1 MNYEFHLSVSEMNLL
16 LPAIE
21 NYIKFLQTSND
32 PAFKTN
38 RKIKIE
44 RLRKTAE
51 KLKLLNSY
59 AKISTQAEKTRNQ
72 AEAKKKKY
80 LALLSDIDS
89 PIQKTP
95 TVKDIETLLHSDLDD
110 TLPFDCL

>member
-1 MNYEFHLSVSEMNLL
+1 MKYELHLSVSEMNLL

-21 NYIKFLQTSND
+21 SYIKLIQTSNV
-32 PAFKTN
+32 PA
-38 RKIKIE
+38 IKANGKSKVD
-44 RLRKTAE
+44 RLKKTAE

-80 LALLSDIDS
+80 LALVSDIDS

>member
-1 MNYEFHLSVSEMNLL
+1 MKYELHLSVSEMNLL

-21 NYIKFLQTSND
+21 SYIKLIQTSNV
-32 PAFKTN
+32 PA
-38 RKIKIE
+38 IKANGKSKVD
-44 RLRKTAE
+44 RLKKTAE

-80 LALLSDIDS
+80 LALVSDADS
-89 PIQKTP
+89 HIQNTP

>member
-1 MNYEFHLSVSEMNLL
+1 MKYELHLSVSEMNLL

-21 NYIKFLQTSND
+21 NYIKLIQTSNV
-32 PAFKTN
+32 PA
-38 RKIKIE
+38 IKANGKSKVD
-44 RLRKTAE
+44 RLKKTAE

-80 LALLSDIDS
+80 LALVSDIDS

>member
-21 NYIKFLQTSND
+21 NYIEFLQTSND
-32 PAFKTN
+32 PAFKAS
-38 RKIKIE
+38 KKAQIE
-44 RLRKTAE
+44 RLRKMAE

-59 AKISTQAEKTRNQ
+59 AKINTQAEKTRKQ

-80 LALLSDIDS
+80 LALVSDADS
-89 PIQKTP
+89 HIQKTP